1 MRSLYGTL
9 CSQEMAMRLSGLA
22 AIVGALSV
30 AGGVAGQGSEVVVF
44 GDSWANRLSG
54 PLRQTILDEGHSDI
68 AVHNAG
74 IEGARADELSSSD
87 PSIGLPFI
95 GATLLANPDAQIV
108 HLSIGG
114 NDLFD
119 GILFIN
125 NDAVINSLLDRVVD
139 DTETIVLEILS
150 LRPDVEVYQSG
161 YDFLQPILFFD
172 PARVNEVMLD
182 LDSRLLALAGTIPGY
197 TYEGYYGFAQI
208 TYGIPDLG
216 IPPGDPSLPRIDQ
229 PSPDFTFID
238 EIHYTPA
245 VYGVFAD
252 ELFVRYY
259 ESALTTPC
267 IADVNGDG
275 SLTATDF
282 TAWINA
288 YNNTLPECDQ
298 NGDGQCTPTDFT
310 GWINNYNLGC
320 P

>member
-1 MRSLYGTL
+1 
-9 CSQEMAMRLSGLA
+9 MRLRRIGAVA
-22 AIVGALSV
+22 AGVLLGFGA
-30 AGGVAGQGSEVVVF
+30 AAQGSEVIVF

-54 PLRQTILDEGHSDI
+54 PLRQTITDEGHSDI
-68 AVHNAG
+68 AVLNEG
-74 IEGARADELSSSD
+74 VEGARADELASSD
-87 PSIGLPFI
+87 PSIGLPYI
-95 GATLLANPDAQIV
+95 ESVLVANPDAQIA

-125 NDAVINSLLDRVVD
+125 NDSIVNELLNRVVG
-139 DTETIVLEILS
+139 DTETIVRHMLQV
-150 LRPDVEVYQSG
+150 RPDIEVYHSG

-182 LDSRLLALAGTIPGY
+182 LDSRLAALADTIPGY

-229 PSPDFTFID
+229 PSPDFTFVD
-238 EIHYTPA
+238 EIHYTAA
-245 VYGVFAD
+245 VYAVFAD
-252 ELFVRYY
+252 ELYVRHYD
-259 ESALTTPC
+259 EALASAEC

-275 SLTATDF
+275 DLTPTDF
-282 TAWINA
+282 SAWIGA
-288 YNNTLPECDQ
+288 YNSSAPGCDQ
-298 NGDGQCTPTDFT
+298 NGDGLCTPTDFSA
-310 GWINNYNLGC
+310 WITNYNLGC

>member
-1 MRSLYGTL
+1 MNLQRLGVL
-9 CSQEMAMRLSGLA
+9 CGAMFAGLA
-22 AIVGALSV
+22 GA
-30 AGGVAGQGSEVVVF
+30 QGSEVVVF

-68 AVHNAG
+68 AVLNAG
-74 IEGARADELSSSD
+74 VEGARADELASSD

-95 GATLLANPDAQIV
+95 AATLAANADAQIV

-125 NDAVINSLLDRVVD
+125 NDSVVNALLDRVVG
-139 DTETIVLEILS
+139 DTETIVQEILS
-150 LRPDVEVYQSG
+150 MRPDVEVYHSG

-182 LDSRLLALAGTIPGY
+182 LDSRLLALADTIPGY
-197 TYEGYYGFAQI
+197 TYEGYYGFAQV

-216 IPPGDPSLPRIDQ
+216 IPPGDPSLPRIDL
-229 PSPDFTFID
+229 PSPDFTFVD

-252 ELFVRYY
+252 ELYVRYY
-259 ESALTTPC
+259 EDALAADC
-267 IADVNGDG
+267 VADVNGDG
-275 SLTATDF
+275 ELTPTDF
-282 TAWINA
+282 TAWLNA
-288 YNNTLPECDQ
+288 FNNALPGCDQ
-298 NGDGQCTPTDFT
+298 NSDGACTAADFT
-310 GWINNYNLGC
+310 AWITNFNLGC
-320 P
+320 